1 MLERSIHIRYVK
13 VFIGNISLELPDTSY
28 LLSIYFLEFE
38 EDEIP
43 ANADSFVQDR
53 NNNVPSKMEFD
64 STLILTQWNLDFPE
78 TKLIDGQNEGT
89 FNINDKRFYYGTP

>member
-1 MLERSIHIRYVK
+1 MSYVN
-13 VFIGNISLELPDTSY
+13 VFIGNISLEFPDTSY
-28 LLSIYFLEFE
+28 LLCTYFSEFE

-53 NNNVPSKMEFD
+53 NNNVPIKMEFD

-78 TKLIDGQNEGT
+78 TKLMAGQNEGT
-89 FNINDKRFYYGTP
+89 FNISDKRF